1 MSFYLSR
8 QTTVT
13 TSTNVIGG
21 IASVT
26 SLSVSGVSTVTSLNA
41 TSGNFSGILTAVTL
55 SGTTGTIT
63 NISGTNLNYTG
74 VATVGTLSGTT
85 GTITNISGT
94 NLNYTGVATVGV
106 LTATTATITTLN
118 TGSIGSQ
125 TVGIL
130 TTTTSTANQVLDT
143 LSNTLLQGARYQV
156 SIACTGQL
164 VGSASSSSR
173 ASVGSITA
181 GAGYTQASY
190 TNIALTGGSGN
201 DARANIGI
209 AVSYSYIGFT
219 SASNILVTTTN
230 HGLPIGVGTLSV
242 WFTDNIP
249 NSTFTG
255 FAATAGNIYYVVG
268 TGLTTLS
275 LYNDANGTSQ
285 ITGIGVTTYAGL
297 GNTMTKPGGVSS
309 VDIISPGSGYGVNN
323 TLSATL
329 GNFGSGFSFP
339 VSVVVKNVQMSDL
352 IILQSVGSAS
362 TACDLIEYAS
372 LANDDVLLSFSADIS
387 GSNSRLLI
395 SPTYRNNTIKYIRT
409 AITV

>member
-26 SLSVSGVSTVTSLNA
+26 SLSVSGVSTVTSLN
-41 TSGNFSGILTAVTL
+41 
-55 SGTTGTIT
+55 
-63 NISGTNLNYTG
+63 
-74 VATVGTLSGTT
+74 
-85 GTITNISGT
+85 
-94 NLNYTGVATVGV
+94 
-106 LTATTATITTLN
+106 

-143 LSNTLLQGARYQV
+143 LSNTSFQSARYQV

-164 VGSASSSSR
+164 VGSASSASR
-173 ASVGSITA
+173 TSVGTITA

-297 GNTMTKPGGVSS
+297 GNTMTKPGGVNS
-309 VDIISPGSGYGVNN
+309 VEVISPGSGYGVNN

-339 VSVVVKNVQMSDL
+339 VSVVVKNVQMSD
-352 IILQSVGSAS
+352 IMILQSVGSVS
-362 TACDLIEYAS
+362 SACDLIEYAS
-372 LANDDVLLSFSADIS
+372 LANDDILLSFSADIS
-387 GSNSRLLI
+387 GSNSRLLV